1 MAIEKVVRIIDM
13 KDDRGDLDYWLTKSP
28 AERIDAIEILREQY
42 MRFTGNVQQGLQRVC
57 RVIEQPRR

>member
-1 MAIEKVVRIIDM
+1 MTIEKVVRIIDM
-13 KDDRGDLDYWLTKSP
+13 KDDRGDLDFWLTKSP

-42 MRFTGNVQQGLQRVC
+42 MRFRGDVQQGLQRVY